1 MRQTNERLK
10 RVLERARD
18 LGFLGPGPVDDHI
31 EHARAYLPALPRVGR
46 GGLIMDLGTGGGVP
60 GLPLAAWRTDLRW
73 VLVDAM
79 AKRIAFVRSAVDEL
93 SLDVRVI
100 EARAEVLAAEAEWRG
115 GVDTVVARSLAAPA
129 VAAEYAAPLLK
140 VGGTAVIAEPPGGA
154 AERWPAAGLAHLGM
168 RTGHV
173 LYAPTATLQVLE
185 QFEAC
190 PEKFPRRVG
199 VAAKR
204 PLF

>member
-1 MRQTNERLK
+1 MEDGLRS
-10 RVLERARD
+10 
-18 LGFLGPGPVDDHI
+18 VD
-31 EHARAYLPALPRVGR
+31 V
-46 GGLIMDLGTGGGVP
+46 
-60 GLPLAAWRTDLRW
+60 
-73 VLVDAM
+73 
-79 AKRIAFVRSAVDEL
+79 
-93 SLDVRVI
+93 
-100 EARAEVLAAEAEWRG
+100 
-115 GVDTVVARSLAAPA
+115 VVARSLAAPA

-154 AERWPAAGLAHLGM
+154 PDRWPADGLADLGM

-173 LYAPTATLQVLE
+173 LFAPTATLQILE
-185 QFEAC
+185 QAERC